1 MTLKAHVDN
10 LAAKHTKIDESISAE
25 QLRPAPDTMRL
36 MQLKREKLRIKEE
49 IRSLK
54 TH

>member
-1 MTLKAHVDN
+1 MNIDAHVQT
-10 LAAKHTKIDESISAE
+10 LAAKHSEIEKSIAHE

-49 IRSLK
+49 IRSFK
-54 TH
+54 RH